1 VTDKILTLTSEMS
14 DLRSKWKTL
23 SLYER
28 FEQTVVSL
36 LTVVIAVIIALATW
50 QLLLHTIKLVESHMV
65 DPADSQVFQGLFG
78 MVLTVLIAL
87 EFKHTLLVVK
97 HHRRAIVEVRAVVLI
112 ALLALVRR
120 FIILDLYQTPP
131 SVVAALAGS
140 ALALGVVF
148 WLVGNYASREED
160 ALQEQSSRYAA
171 ADGAKSRCNRTICF
185 HQSRLQRRERS

>member
-1 VTDKILTLTSEMS
+1 MS

-36 LTVVIAVIIALATW
+36 LTLVIAIIITLATW
-50 QLLLHTIKLVESHMV
+50 QLLLHTIKLVESHVV

-97 HHRRAIVEVRAVVLI
+97 HHRRAIVQVRAVVLI

-120 FIILDLYQTPP
+120 FIILDLYQTSP
-131 SVVAALAGS
+131 SVLAALAGS

-148 WLVGNYASREED
+148 WLVGNYASPEENV
-160 ALQEQSSRYAA
+160 LQEQSSRHAA
-171 ADGAKSRCNRTICF
+171 ADGAKSRRNHVTCF

>member
-1 VTDKILTLTSEMS
+1 MTDKILTLTSEMS

-36 LTVVIAVIIALATW
+36 LTLVIAIIIALATW
-50 QLLLHTIKLVESHMV
+50 QLLLHTIRLVESHVV

-120 FIILDLYQTPP
+120 FIILDLYQTIP
-131 SVVAALAGS
+131 SVLAALAGS

-148 WLVGNYASREED
+148 WLVGNYASPEGD
-160 ALQEQSSRYAA
+160 VLQDQSSRSA
-171 ADGAKSRCNRTICF
+171 ADDGAADATI
-185 HQSRLQRRERS
+185 

>member
-36 LTVVIAVIIALATW
+36 LTLVIAIIIALATW
-50 QLLLHTIKLVESHMV
+50 QLLLHTIRLVENHVV

-97 HHRRAIVEVRAVVLI
+97 HHR
-112 ALLALVRR
+112 
-120 FIILDLYQTPP
+120 
-131 SVVAALAGS
+131 AARTGSEIYHSRSLPDHSECARSPGRICFGPGGRVLAGRQLRIPGEGCV
-140 ALALGVVF
+140 AGPIFAIRGRRR
-148 WLVGNYASREED
+148 GGRRNHM
-160 ALQEQSSRYAA
+160 
-171 ADGAKSRCNRTICF
+171 ICF
-185 HQSRLQRRERS
+185 HQSRLQRGERS

>member
-1 VTDKILTLTSEMS
+1 MTNKILTLTSEFM

-28 FEQTVVSL
+28 FEQTVVSV
-36 LTVVIAVIIALATW
+36 LTLVIAVIIALAAW
-50 QLLLHTIKLVESHMV
+50 QLLLHTLSLVETHAV
-65 DPADSQVFQGLFG
+65 NPADSQAFQGLFG

-87 EFKHTLLVVK
+87 EFKHTLLVVR
-97 HHRRAIVEVRAVVLI
+97 HHRRAIVQVRAVVLI

-120 FIILDLYQTPP
+120 FIILDLYQTTP

-148 WLVGNYASREED
+148 WLVGNYASPEQD

-171 ADGAKSRCNRTICF
+171 ADGAKSRRNRMICF

>member
-1 VTDKILTLTSEMS
+1 VTEKILTLTSEMS

-36 LTVVIAVIIALATW
+36 LTLVIAIIIALAAW
-50 QLLLHTIKLVESHMV
+50 QLLLHTIRLVESHVV

-97 HHRRAIVEVRAVVLI
+97 HHRRAIVQVRAVVLI

-120 FIILDLYQTPP
+120 FIILDLYQTTP

-148 WLVGNYASREED
+148 WLVGNYAPPEED
-160 ALQEQSSRYAA
+160 ALQEESSRYAA
-171 ADGAKSRCNRTICF
+171 ADG
-185 HQSRLQRRERS
+185 ERADATV